1 MIQSCTHLHKAKWRH
16 GITLSHLKST
26 DIFGQIFTLA
36 LRGQRI
42 LELKRPTKEGRR
54 SNHLFKYLRDEMND
68 TYLQALENPDSER
81 KRRRKTI
88 NIFTSSIT
96 EKNVR
101 VSGSHREYHITAE
114 CHYSW
119 TPTPAAS
126 SILLP
131 SPQRYTYWQ
140 QEERERPVD
149 RSLPLRC
156 LLSAACMGMNNNIV
170 AV

>member
-1 MIQSCTHLHKAKWRH
+1 MMQSCTHLHKAKWRH

-81 KRRRKTI
+81 KTRRKTI

-114 CHYSW
+114 CHYS
-119 TPTPAAS
+119 
-126 SILLP
+126 
-131 SPQRYTYWQ
+131 
-140 QEERERPVD
+140 
-149 RSLPLRC
+149 
-156 LLSAACMGMNNNIV
+156 
-170 AV
+170 